1 MKGFQILALDKY
13 TYQKNRL
20 AQIQQCYVSL
30 QTKLSKEVKMKESLE
45 LKPEDRD
52 TKKQN
57 EGLEA
62 KMKDIVKELW
72 NVVGDLISAERII
85 MKHICGAVVLKYEDY
100 MKNISNAPTLKIDR
114 NAQDA
119 KRKLA
124 IAEEKVQ
131 TLDAQVSKL
140 NAKIE
145 RLEMNGETPLPSIM
159 DDGVAEEELILP
171 RTPRRTPPRR
181 NDRARATRTT
191 VRKDVRKE
199 STSSDDNSEL
209 REQLESAKLQL
220 KNLEELYKIQIES
233 MTTSNQKEK
242 EKSLETA
249 RKKVK
254 EEIESRYEEKIE
266 LLKRQQESKIQ
277 EITQK
282 SELEMTEY
290 KASFQ
295 KEVLES
301 RYRLESSEQALV
313 DTKKQ
318 FFNEREKLQEA
329 VDILESKL
337 ALAEKE
343 AKRTLTEVNGRNQ
356 ELEQA
361 IQSLQSIQAEV
372 DTSFNELKVNYR
384 KKDQELID
392 FKAESEI
399 KLNSLN
405 QSFESKIMELEKEI
419 QDLTSIQNDYQQS
432 GIKWKEAEENLR
444 SELEAQNK
452 AIATVKTK
460 SNQEV
465 NRAQD
470 ALFEANNQLDRVQR
484 LLKYVNSDLNRY
496 KALADDRDQETLEL
510 KKTVCYCNHLTSK
523 DSN

>member
-57 EGLEA
+57 ERLEA
-62 KMKDIVKELW
+62 KMKDIAKELW

-159 DDGVAEEELILP
+159 DDGVAEKELILP

-191 VRKDVRKE
+191 VRKDVRKDVRKE

-209 REQLESAKLQL
+209 REQLESAK
-220 KNLEELYKIQIES
+220 
-233 MTTSNQKEK
+233 
-242 EKSLETA
+242 
-249 RKKVK
+249 
-254 EEIESRYEEKIE
+254 
-266 LLKRQQESKIQ
+266 
-277 EITQK
+277 
-282 SELEMTEY
+282 
-290 KASFQ
+290 F
-295 KEVLES
+295 
-301 RYRLESSEQALV
+301 
-313 DTKKQ
+313 
-318 FFNEREKLQEA
+318 
-329 VDILESKL
+329 
-337 ALAEKE
+337 
-343 AKRTLTEVNGRNQ
+343 
-356 ELEQA
+356 
-361 IQSLQSIQAEV
+361 
-372 DTSFNELKVNYR
+372 
-384 KKDQELID
+384 
-392 FKAESEI
+392 
-399 KLNSLN
+399 
-405 QSFESKIMELEKEI
+405 
-419 QDLTSIQNDYQQS
+419 
-432 GIKWKEAEENLR
+432 
-444 SELEAQNK
+444 
-452 AIATVKTK
+452 
-460 SNQEV
+460 
-465 NRAQD
+465 
-470 ALFEANNQLDRVQR
+470 
-484 LLKYVNSDLNRY
+484 
-496 KALADDRDQETLEL
+496 
-510 KKTVCYCNHLTSK
+510 YC
-523 DSN
+523 